1 MVDIVQVIQAARHT
15 TLVTVEIGLAAQI
28 VKFNT
33 TLVIVSLVLME
44 PPVVMIKKMFHYI
57 TAIALTTT
65 VVKTVKCPLST
76 QSLVLKHQAVYYPMY
91 SVILRTPSKKIK
103 FNRLS
108 VHAPSWPLIRATSS
122 SLLDIMVYVGQ
133 GRMHDS
139 SITANAPLVI
149 STVRMA
155 SVSTNV
161 LRSTLLNFFQL
172 LILWGVFWRKK
183 ITDYLTRSSRV
194 SQAPTTRQIHTRR

>member
-1 MVDIVQVIQAARHT
+1 
-15 TLVTVEIGLAAQI
+15 
-28 VKFNT
+28 
-33 TLVIVSLVLME
+33 ME

-57 TAIALTTT
+57 TAFALMTT
-65 VVKTVKCPLST
+65 VVKTVKVRNACYFFLSSFLLLHFSSFHNNEIFLSLLSQCPLST

-149 STVRMA
+149 RTVRMA

-161 LRSTLLNFFQL
+161 LRSTLLVSSL
-172 LILWGVFWRKK
+172 LVAFLKSIGNLVDA
-183 ITDYLTRSSRV
+183 T
-194 SQAPTTRQIHTRR
+194 P